1 MNIIKTIQHQGEMYM
16 IRKHGWG
23 TFLLYTLIVVVIF
36 LIIMAV
42 LRAREFRGQKKNY
55 KKNKNVRVINK
66 TQ

>member
-42 LRAREFRGQKKNY
+42 LRAREFRGQKK
-55 KKNKNVRVINK
+55 KL
-66 TQ
+66 